1 MINLTTLEHVRR
13 LLDDLDAKFDNDL
26 ENRIIDVSFRVQS
39 VYGIDLE
46 QQTYTEYKDGG
57 GKRLYV
63 DNPPILSVTS
73 VTLSSDFDFTAGE
86 IVPAA
91 EYLIVNRG
99 WDIEHQTCWAA
110 GSSGVEVIY
119 VGGYLAAE
127 NPATTLPKAIQE
139 AVARQV
145 AYEFE
150 QRKSIGLTS
159 VDFPDGSMS
168 KETDGFLKSVKIV
181 LNTLR
186 KTKIG

>member
-13 LLDDLDAKFDNDL
+13 LLEEPDASFDNDL

-46 QQTYTEYKDGG
+46 QKSYTEIKDGG
-57 GKRLYV
+57 SKRIYV

-73 VTLSSDFDFTAGE
+73 VTLSNDFDFSSGE
-86 IVPAA
+86 IVPAT

-110 GSSGVEVIY
+110 GPSSVRVIY
-119 VGGYLAAE
+119 VGGYLAPTD
-127 NPATTLPKAIQE
+127 PASTLPRAIQE

-150 QRKSIGLTS
+150 HRKSIGLTS
-159 VDFPDGSMS
+159 VDFPDGSLS